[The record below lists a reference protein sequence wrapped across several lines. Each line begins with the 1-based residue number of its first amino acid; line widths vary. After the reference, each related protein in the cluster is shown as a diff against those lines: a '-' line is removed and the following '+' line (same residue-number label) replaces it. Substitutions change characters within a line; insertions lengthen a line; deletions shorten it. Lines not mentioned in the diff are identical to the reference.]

1 MESLRIIE
9 SVLGYSGDFFSALQ
23 LAQGGNSTKGK
34 EKRITATSE
43 DGAIRFST
51 SYTFCVVFEKW
62 IFYHM
67 MFSSVSWAFRNL
79 DWEAFFYNLPGDV
92 TADVPIISVYNY
104 GNDKLGG
111 ITVSHI
117 EGGYWMLPKNE
128 RGDGFENT
136 SNYVFSFGYLI
147 RDNELKPVIEGRL
160 RIQEEMDGGRYNKFR
175 GFDLELIPSPARAA
189 CEGSTGIY
197 SASECTFI
205 PQSCPE
211 EMPEFDAFF
220 LDTFY
225 GGQGLSVQLL
235 KMECRKG
242 SENATIRIEDKA
254 GMRNLAFTMYD
265 TAIALAPNNA

>member
-1 MESLRIIE
+1 
-9 SVLGYSGDFFSALQ
+9 
-23 LAQGGNSTKGK
+23 
-34 EKRITATSE
+34 
-43 DGAIRFST
+43 
-51 SYTFCVVFEKW
+51 
-62 IFYHM
+62 M
-67 MFSSVSWAFRNL
+67 MFSSVSWVFRNL
-79 DWEAFFYNLPGDV
+79 DWEAFFDNLPGDV
-92 TADVPIISVYNY
+92 TADVPIISAYNY

-111 ITVSHI
+111 ITESHI
-117 EGGYWMLPKNE
+117 EGGYWMLSKNE
-128 RGDGFENT
+128 RGDGFENS

-147 RDNELKPVIEGRL
+147 RDNELEPVIEGRL
-160 RIQEEMDGGRYNKFR
+160 RIQEEEMDGGRYNKFR
-175 GFDLELIPSPARAA
+175 GFDLELIPSPAMAA

-242 SENATIRIEDKA
+242 SENATIRIEDHA

-265 TAIALAPNNA
+265 TAIALSPNNA